1 MTRFLS
7 HLAPPEDTPGPARWF
22 VFQGDRLLVQPA
34 GEAVDVPLCSG
45 VTELHLSP
53 QRELYLGCLQDANG
67 QETGCY
73 AVEIDPDA
81 PLPDGFLADG
91 LRGLYGRLD
100 DDAFAVAG
108 RAVQLLAW
116 DRTHRYC
123 GQCGRLTEN
132 QPHERAKRCPTCGLI
147 SYPRL
152 SPAIIIA
159 VTRDTPEGKRLLLA
173 RNHRFPAGR
182 YSVVAGYVEPGETL
196 EECAQREVCE
206 EVGIDIRTIRYF
218 GSQPWPFPNSL
229 MIGFTAEYA
238 GGDITLED
246 SEIAEAG
253 WFAPDAL
260 PNLPP
265 KMSIA
270 RRLIDAFVAENLPT
284 GAN

>member
-1 MTRFLS
+1 MNWAWRRCASCTWAIWKTTTGS
-7 HLAPPEDTPGPARWF
+7 QVDCYAAEIP
-22 VFQGDRLLVQPA
+22 
-34 GEAVDVPLCSG
+34 VDVPLPEG
-45 VTELHLSP
+45 M
-53 QRELYLGCLQDANG
+53 
-67 QETGCY
+67 
-73 AVEIDPDA
+73 
-81 PLPDGFLADG
+81 LADG

-100 DDAFAVAG
+100 DVAFSLAG

-116 DRTHRYC
+116 DRTHHYC
-123 GQCGRLTEN
+123 GQCGALTGN
-132 QPHERAKRCPTCGLI
+132 QPHERAKLCPQCGLT

-159 VTRDTPEGKRLLLA
+159 VTRQTPEGKRLLLA

-182 YSVVAGYVEPGETL
+182 YSVIAGYVEPGESL

-206 EVGIDIRTIRYF
+206 EVGIDIRDIRYF

-229 MIGFTAEYA
+229 MIGFTAEYD

-253 WFAPDAL
+253 WFAADAL
-260 PNLPP
+260 PGLPP

-270 RRLIDAFVAENLPT
+270 RRLIDAFVAT
-284 GAN
+284 QV